1 MSLKRSVSSLCA
13 PLLSLPAW
21 SLPSRRLSM
30 EPAPAARLPRASLS
44 RPRPSLWPLL
54 PTRG

>member
-1 MSLKRSVSSLCA
+1 
-13 PLLSLPAW
+13 
-21 SLPSRRLSM
+21 LSM